1 MQAGHHGRD
10 EEAVL
15 TPMASLLIH
24 MFSMI
29 TSRVPVPVFWLL
41 ALTIPPASRHH
52 LASNHR
58 LQPSP
63 PTIALTPIRRR
74 AHVASPKP
82 LPMSPNTTN
91 NHGPGPQNTVTG
103 SGEQNNNDRNGWQF
117 NHSTI
122 YGCRTSFRTEK
133 RVRMALSTCL
143 LALGYFLWR
152 CRASYIANSTACLRS
167 LAFREID
174 ARRHDI
180 APAYRDTCDW
190 LFDTTEFRD
199 WRDPASLPTH
209 NGVLWIKGKPGAGKS
224 TLMKHAYLRYQKE
237 FFRDHLIVAFFF
249 NARGETLEKT
259 PLGMLRSIV
268 YQLLQ
273 DDDGLYERFVPSFR
287 AKQRTSRERDWQWR
301 PSELQGFIR
310 SVVQQ
315 PRSQPLLL
323 LVDALD
329 ECDESEVRDV
339 VEFLESLSVDASRD
353 SGPLQICLSSRHYP
367 SIRMKR
373 ALELTVEESLDHQ
386 NDIAKYI
393 GEKLQVREAEIE
405 TEIKRRAEG
414 VFLWVVIVVSLL
426 NRAYDEGRV
435 EAMRKTLE
443 GVPSRLEEIFDTIL
457 GKDVVDMGETVRMLQ
472 WVLLS
477 QRLLKP
483 LELFAAA
490 VTVGMTRPA
499 IDVIQRRITTSSR
512 GLIEVRKGMAESV
525 QFIHL
530 SVNDFLFRQKRLQ
543 ALDPTLGPEPLT
555 ASHGRLWARC
565 WSSIQHVAT
574 VSMDTQHIKS
584 LTSEDPFLGYAASH
598 ILNHAERALS
608 QDVMAGENK
617 EPEDRESSPY
627 SSDISPATGIQQWLR
642 ELDGWFQ
649 RWKQFVIATDSNEF
663 KLEKGVDVGLVYTLA
678 SNGLPNLLGAIA
690 ERCNVNTQGGK
701 YGNALQAASVRGS
714 QEVVRLL
721 LEKGAD
727 VHAQGGK
734 YGNALQAASL
744 RGSQEVVRLLLEKG
758 ADQAVLP
765 IA

>member
-1 MQAGHHGRD
+1 M
-10 EEAVL
+10 L
-15 TPMASLLIH
+15 T
-24 MFSMI
+24 
-29 TSRVPVPVFWLL
+29 TQPVF
-41 ALTIPPASRHH
+41 AP
-52 LASNHR
+52 
-58 LQPSP
+58 
-63 PTIALTPIRRR
+63 
-74 AHVASPKP
+74 
-82 LPMSPNTTN
+82 
-91 NHGPGPQNTVTG
+91 
-103 SGEQNNNDRNGWQF
+103 
-117 NHSTI
+117 
-122 YGCRTSFRTEK
+122 
-133 RVRMALSTCL
+133 
-143 LALGYFLWR
+143 
-152 CRASYIANSTACLRS
+152 
-167 LAFREID
+167 LAFHTIH
-174 ARRHDI
+174 ARLHDI
-180 APAYRDTCDW
+180 APTHRDTCDW
-190 LFDTTEFRD
+190 LFGTPEFQD
-199 WRDPASLPTH
+199 WRNPASFPTH

-224 TLMKHAYLRYQKE
+224 TLMKHAYLRYQND
-237 FFRDHLIVAFFF
+237 FFRDHIIVAFFF

-287 AKQRTSRERDWQWR
+287 EKQRTSREGDWQWR

-373 ALELTVEESLDHQ
+373 ALELTVEKSLDHQ

-457 GKDVVDMGETVRMLQ
+457 GKDVVDMSETVRMLQ

-477 QRLLKP
+477 QRPLKP
-483 LELFAAA
+483 QELFAAVVRTA
-490 VTVGMTRPA
+490 LPA
-499 IDVIQRRITTSSR
+499 IDVVQRRITTSSR
-512 GLIEVRKGMAESV
+512 GLIEVRKGEAESV

-543 ALDPTLGPEPLT
+543 TLDPTLGPEPLT
-555 ASHGRLWARC
+555 VSHGRLWARC

-574 VSMDTQHIKS
+574 VSVDTQPVKS
-584 LTSEDPFLGYAASH
+584 LIAEDPFLGYAASH
-598 ILNHAERALS
+598 IFYHAERALS
-608 QDVMAGENK
+608 QDVTVGENK
-617 EPEDRESSPY
+617 EPEDRESSPS

-642 ELDGWFQ
+642 ESDSWFQ
-649 RWKQFVIATDSNEF
+649 RWKQFVIATGSGE
-663 KLEKGVDVGLVYTLA
+663 LSEKRIKDAELLYILA
-678 SNGLPNLLGAIA
+678 LNGLPNLLGAIA
-690 ERCNVNTQGGK
+690 GRCDVNAQGGE
-701 YGNALQAASVRGS
+701 YGNALQAASLRGH

-727 VHAQGGK
+727 VHAQGGQ
-734 YGNALQAASL
+734 YGNALQAAIAEG
-744 RGSQEVVRLLLEKG
+744 RDDTVRLLRQNG
-758 ADQAVLP
+758 AVLLVGEETSP
-765 IA
+765 GRGTAPQATEASTSLRRTSRWWACFFC